1 MKTNDSNDFINF
13 SCDVTYLQCEEF
25 KCVST
30 VWESD
35 RELDQSQVYN
45 SLNHISYHISSP
57 RAS

>member
-45 SLNHISYHISSP
+45 SLNHISYQLT
-57 RAS
+57 